1 MQIGGDDYMEPDMCS
16 GFHLGLN
23 DTFLMST
30 VLWGTDHMALGK
42 YFSFSVLLWYVE
54 NQISMG
60 GGNTPKSF
68 QIDSCNFLSY
78 DSYHY
83 ISLFYSFKKISSSV
97 IM

>member
-1 MQIGGDDYMEPDMCS
+1 
-16 GFHLGLN
+16 
-23 DTFLMST
+23 
-30 VLWGTDHMALGK
+30 MALGK
-42 YFSFSVLLWYVE
+42 YFSFSVLLWNVE
-54 NQISMG
+54 NQISTG

>member
-1 MQIGGDDYMEPDMCS
+1 MESDECS

-23 DTFLMST
+23 DTFLWQQQCYEALIT
-30 VLWGTDHMALGK
+30 MALGK
-42 YFSFSVLLWYVE
+42 YFNFSVLLRYVE

-83 ISLFYSFKKISSSV
+83 VSLFYSFKKISSSV